1 MYKYYISNKFEIIT
15 ELEFIRD
22 KIDGNHFE
30 ERTFSFE
37 DIKKA
42 VKKMNATEDFFKLLP
57 PQKIKDLHFYGSL
70 GYEHCSDMWYE
81 DTADFESEE
90 LDFRILCFLAET
102 AYKNPILGI
111 YKVANRVLENYS
123 RRQIHISIEANVAVN
138 KVYRLT
144 GNYYPGGLKG
154 GKDYYRIEVDFS
166 DCTLRSYKNDELIR
180 VRHDY
185 STLYDLIELIQRTT
199 EAEFIE
205 KYLMFDKNHLQNTSR
220 TKFFINSDMGRV
232 EQIYF
237 NPDAESGEQYVQN
250 VFYYSDIIEALTAT
264 TSDYDFFDYLES
276 NCKQYVY
283 DSNEPEF
290 EKIKKKF
297 TEKSPDIENN
307 DFKTMVILCRLAL
320 TEEFIKN
327 NLKES
332 EYFGVGIYTLYKIAE
347 RFLVGY
353 NNWEFDD
360 NPVEEY
366 PIKPKE
372 KICVASTTVDILDN
386 EYLAE
391 GFIDFDKQEKTL
403 EVAGV
408 VVRREG
414 YVKLSELVEDLQTL
428 EFAEFMSLT
437 ESEEKLFL
445 ESKTPGR
452 VGYYDYE
459 ELRKAA
465 GSGKSEDINR
475 LGEWFSLFGARY
487 WNGEYYDADGLGIYP
502 VYQEIDETG
511 DSFEVVGYS
520 TSKPEV
526 IKKYRGLAE
535 KF

>member
-1 MYKYYISNKFEIIT
+1 MLTACLKII
-15 ELEFIRD
+15 
-22 KIDGNHFE
+22 
-30 ERTFSFE
+30 
-37 DIKKA
+37 A
-42 VKKMNATEDFFKLLP
+42 VSSYNS
-57 PQKIKDLHFYGSL
+57 I
-70 GYEHCSDMWYE
+70 
-81 DTADFESEE
+81 TADINK
-90 LDFRILCFLAET
+90 R
-102 AYKNPILGI
+102 
-111 YKVANRVLENYS
+111 
-123 RRQIHISIEANVAVN
+123 
-138 KVYRLT
+138 KVYPLT
-144 GNYYPGGLKG
+144 GNVHF
-154 GKDYYRIEVDFS
+154 DNTDDNYRFEVDFS
-166 DCTLRSYKNDELIR
+166 DCTLKSYKNDELIR

-185 STLYDLIELIQRTT
+185 STVYDLAKFISSITQEKIIER
-199 EAEFIE
+199 
-205 KYLMFDKNHLQNTSR
+205 YLKFDKKHPHKFYPDR
-220 TKFFINSDMGRV
+220 FFITDENWCRI

-237 NPDAESGEQYVQN
+237 NPDADSGSQYVVN
-250 VFYYSDIIEALTAT
+250 VFYGADIIEALEET
-264 TSDYDFFDYLES
+264 TSVFDFFANLEESCHQYLYDIGDEDYEEVR
-276 NCKQYVY
+276 NKYE
-283 DSNEPEF
+283 NEQPSF
-290 EKIKKKF
+290 EG
-297 TEKSPDIENN
+297 KSFNS
-307 DFKTMVILCRLAL
+307 MLILCRLAL

-487 WNGEYYDADGLGIYP
+487 WNGEYYDADGLEIYP

-526 IKKYRGLAE
+526 IKYVSPIPKLDKCSFSGLDLLALLENMRISQKYDKDNTDFIIRLCESFLAE
-535 KF
+535 FMQYKDRHEWTSKLCEMGLVHYGVVPNLKEAEEKYLELLSKLGGKTE